1 MAIMQRDPVSEIAH
15 WEPFRG
21 IENLQREMNRLFDRL
36 APFENGE
43 GRSLSFM
50 PSMEMEETDD
60 TIYLKIEVP
69 GMESNDLTV
78 EATEDSILVKGERKS
93 ESKTEEK
100 GIVRSEMHY
109 GSFER
114 RIPLS
119 SAVQVDHIQ
128 GECKNGILTLTIPKN
143 NAEPSQPKQV
153 KLS

>member
-21 IENLQREMNRLFDRL
+21 IENLRREMNRLFDRL
-36 APFENGE
+36 VPIDNGGE
-43 GRSLSFM
+43 RSLSFM

-60 TIYLKIEVP
+60 TLYLKIEVP
-69 GMESNDLTV
+69 GMESKDLTV
-78 EATEDSILVKGERKS
+78 EATTDSIVVKGERKS
-93 ESKTEEK
+93 ESKTEDK

-119 SAVQVDHIQ
+119 SAVQVDQIQ
-128 GECKNGILTLTIPKN
+128 GECKNGILTLTLPKT
-143 NAEPSQPKQV
+143 NAEPSQPTKV